1 MILDAIHGLAS
12 RRSHVYDYTYLRSV
26 YGGGYCAPR
35 TVVRWR
41 SLNLGV
47 RHHRAMKT
55 SRTIQFAV
63 AAVLVSTG
71 CGILLSDAAIGLAT
85 DMFLPS
91 FICFLYWRTELSRPV
106 AARELWIAVVVLAVL
121 AAFVVLNGLFL
132 PRSAGEH
139 FVRQPVVVGAF
150 WVVSMA
156 ALFWRWSRER
166 RLTDA

>member
-1 MILDAIHGLAS
+1 GL
-12 RRSHVYDYTYLRSV
+12 
-26 YGGGYCAPR
+26 C
-35 TVVRWR
+35 
-41 SLNLGV
+41 
-47 RHHRAMKT
+47 
-55 SRTIQFAV
+55 
-63 AAVLVSTG
+63 TG
-71 CGILLSDAAIGLAT
+71 
-85 DMFLPS
+85 MFLPS

-166 RLTDA
+166 GVADGLQGRCSDKARRAGDL